1 MNFSNYWY
9 TSSWIIDMPSFD
21 YLKDV
26 ISFSVRKCDKKTG
39 IKKVTS
45 EEKHQSF
52 RINFETFKIAKTK

>member
-1 MNFSNYWY
+1 
-9 TSSWIIDMPSFD
+9 MPSFD

-26 ISFSVRKCDKKTG
+26 ISFLFRKCDKKTG

-52 RINFETFKIAKTK
+52 PINFETFKSAKTK